1 MCPSRI
7 VSPPSNDKIFCVYAS
22 SVQSTRDQFVRG
34 HFFEGL
40 KISMENKFEG
50 NDNKIILE
58 NFYSTMDKMDRDGGK
73 SSIEQ
78 KAL

>member
-1 MCPSRI
+1 
-7 VSPPSNDKIFCVYAS
+7 
-22 SVQSTRDQFVRG
+22 
-34 HFFEGL
+34 
-40 KISMENKFEG
+40 MENKSEG

>member
-1 MCPSRI
+1 MCPS
-7 VSPPSNDKIFCVYAS
+7 SFPPSNDKSFCVYAS

-40 KISMENKFEG
+40 KISMENKSEG

-58 NFYSTMDKMDRDGGK
+58 DFYSTMDKMDRDGGK

>member
-1 MCPSRI
+1 
-7 VSPPSNDKIFCVYAS
+7 
-22 SVQSTRDQFVRG
+22 
-34 HFFEGL
+34 
-40 KISMENKFEG
+40 MENKSEG

-58 NFYSTMDKMDRDGGK
+58 DFYSTMDKMDRDGGK

>member
-1 MCPSRI
+1 MSFKNCF
-7 VSPPSNDKIFCVYAS
+7 PPSNDKIFCVYAS

-40 KISMENKFEG
+40 KTSMENKSEG

-58 NFYSTMDKMDRDGGK
+58 DFYSTMDKMDRDGGK